1 MRKFLAT
8 RKPSSKVGRRSSH
21 MRSRRHIFALL
32 LCLAAS
38 AASAAPSPNPSV
50 TPKFAPLKPTGPV
63 KPLQNASPAPSEK
76 PAHSPKPKPSA
87 SPDASSSPSPKAS
100 PKPPKPSP
108 TPKPTPALKPD
119 AELDV
124 VADEYI
130 RGYLAARPLH
140 ATALGFHEYDGRIN
154 EYTRLAIDAELAR
167 LRRFDDRLAKFDIT
181 KLGARQAVDLRLLQA
196 AVKKEL
202 FFIQDLGMYDHNP
215 LTYARALDVGVYAKR
230 KYAPIEDRVR
240 SIVVVENQAPNLII
254 AAKTNLADPLPKPYV
269 ELAIQ
274 TARGAS
280 EFLRKDLIE
289 SLTDLKDEALRATF
303 LQSNRRAATA
313 LTEYAAWLEKEK
325 LPKAIADF
333 AIGEEKYQ
341 RFLAETE
348 LVNMPPAKLL
358 ELGMTELKK
367 EQDVFAESAKKID
380 ETRPADVV
388 FKQIQSDHPTAAN
401 LIPEITKRL
410 DAIKKFV
417 IDRKLVT
424 LAADTKTQVKETPQ
438 DRRATS
444 FASMDT
450 PGPFEKRANE
460 SYFYIT
466 PPENDWTELQ
476 KEQWL
481 TSFNY
486 FMSDLVSIHEV
497 YPGHYVQFLHLNAS
511 KASKAEKVFG
521 ATSFVEGWAHY
532 TEKMMI
538 DEGFGGAAP
547 GATPSES
554 DIQRAAKY
562 RMVQAQAALLRLCRL
577 CVSIKMHTQGM
588 SVEEATK
595 FFQDNCY
602 MEEKPARAEAM
613 RGTFDI
619 GYGSYSLGKL
629 QILKLRNDYQ
639 AQEGDKFSL
648 KKFHDEVLNHGML
661 PIRLLREVL
670 LKDKA
675 KWGEVL

>member
-1 MRKFLAT
+1 MRL
-8 RKPSSKVGRRSSH
+8 
-21 MRSRRHIFALL
+21 RRHIYALL

-38 AASAAPSPNPSV
+38 AASAAPSSSPSV

-76 PAHSPKPKPSA
+76 PARSPKPKPSA
-87 SPDASSSPSPKAS
+87 SPDASSSASPKSS

-119 AELDV
+119 VELDV

-167 LRRFDDRLAKFDIT
+167 LRRFDDRLAKFDIA
-181 KLGARQAVDLRLLQA
+181 KLGPRQAIDLRLLQA
-196 AVKKEL
+196 AIKKEL

-254 AAKTNLADPLPKPYV
+254 AAKTNLADALPKPYV

-280 EFLRKDLIE
+280 EFLKKDLIE
-289 SLTDLKDEALRATF
+289 GLADLKDEALRATF

-313 LTEYAAWLEKEK
+313 LTEYATWLEKEK
-325 LPKAIADF
+325 LPKATADF

-348 LVNMPPAKLL
+348 LVNLPPAKLL
-358 ELGMTELKK
+358 DLGMSELKK

-380 ETRPADVV
+380 ETHPADVV

-424 LAADTKTQVKETPQ
+424 LAADTKTQVKETPP

-450 PGPFEKRANE
+450 PGPFEKRAND
-460 SYFYIT
+460 SYFYVT
-466 PPENDWTELQ
+466 PPENDWTELE

-486 FMSDLVSIHEV
+486 FLSDLVSIHEV

-521 ATSFVEGWAHY
+521 AETFVEGWAHY

-588 SVEEATK
+588 SVVEATK

-619 GYGSYSLGKL
+619 AYGSYSLGKL

-675 KWGEVL
+675 KWDEVL

>member
-1 MRKFLAT
+1 MSL
-8 RKPSSKVGRRSSH
+8 RRS
-21 MRSRRHIFALL
+21 IITLL
-32 LCLAAS
+32 LCFNASLLCAAIPTPT
-38 AASAAPSPNPSV
+38 PSP
-50 TPKFAPLKPTGPV
+50 TPKPKPAPPLKPTGPV
-63 KPLQNASPAPSEK
+63 KPLQNASRTPSEK
-76 PAHSPKPKPSA
+76 PSRTPKPRSSPSPVPSPSA
-87 SPDASSSPSPKAS
+87 SPGASSSPASSPSPSRS
-100 PKPPKPSP
+100 PKPAPTKSP
-108 TPKPTPALKPD
+108 PPLKPD
-119 AELDV
+119 AELDL

-154 EYTRLAIDAELAR
+154 EHTRLAIDAELAR

-181 KLGARQAVDLRLLQA
+181 KLGPRPAIDLRLLQA

-202 FFIQDLGMYDHNP
+202 FFIHDLGIYDHNP
-215 LTYARALDVGVYAKR
+215 MTYARAIDVGVYAKR
-230 KYAPIEDRVR
+230 KYAPVEDRVR
-240 SIVVVENQAPNLII
+240 SIVVVENQTPNIVI
-254 AAKTNLADPLPKPYV
+254 AAKTNLGDVLPKPYV

-274 TARGAS
+274 DARGAG
-280 EFLRKDLIE
+280 EFLKKDLVE
-289 SLTDLKDEALRATF
+289 ALVDLKDETLRATF

-325 LPKAIADF
+325 LPKAIAEF

-348 LVNMPPAKLL
+348 LVNLPPAKLL
-358 ELGMTELKK
+358 ELGLAELKK
-367 EQDVFAESAKKID
+367 EQDAFAEASKKID

-388 FKQIQSDHPTAAN
+388 FKQIQSDHPTAAD
-401 LIPEITKRL
+401 LIPQVTKRL
-410 DAIKKFV
+410 DAVKKFV
-417 IDRKLVT
+417 VDRKLIT
-424 LAADTKTQVKETPQ
+424 LPGDAKLQVKETPQ
-438 DRRATS
+438 DRRSAS

-460 SYFYIT
+460 SYFYVT
-466 PPENDWTELQ
+466 PPEADWTELQ

-486 FMSDLVSIHEV
+486 FMSDLMSIHEV
-497 YPGHYVQFLHLNAS
+497 YPGHYTQFLHLNAS
-511 KASKAEKVFG
+511 KATKAEKVFS

-547 GATPSES
+547 GATPSE
-554 DIQRAAKY
+554 DEAQRAAKY
-562 RMVQAQAALLRLCRL
+562 RMVQAQAAMVRLCRL

-588 SVEEATK
+588 SVDEATK
-595 FFQDNCY
+595 FFQENCY
-602 MEEKPARAEAM
+602 YEEKPARTEAM

-619 GYGSYSLGKL
+619 GYGAYSLGKL
-629 QILKLRNDYQ
+629 QILKLRADYQ
-639 AQEGDKFSL
+639 AQEGEKFSL

-661 PIRLLREVL
+661 PIRLLREL
-670 LKDKA
+670 MLKDKA
-675 KWGEVL
+675 KWDEVL

>member
-1 MRKFLAT
+1 MKI
-8 RKPSSKVGRRSSH
+8 RRF
-21 MRSRRHIFALL
+21 IFALPL
-32 LCLAAS
+32 FLAVS
-38 AASAAPSPNPSV
+38 AFCATPSP
-50 TPKFAPLKPTGPV
+50 TPTPTPRPKSPLKPTEPV
-63 KPLQNASPAPSEK
+63 KPLQKASPTPSAK
-76 PAHSPKPKPSA
+76 PTTSPPTKPKSSPSP
-87 SPDASSSPSPKAS
+87 SASSSPSSVSSPSPSAS
-100 PKPPKPSP
+100 PKSSPKS

-119 AELDV
+119 AELDS
-124 VADEYI
+124 VAEEYI

-154 EYTRLAIDAELAR
+154 DDTRLAIDAELAR
-167 LRRFDDRLAKFDIT
+167 LRRFDDRMTKFDIA
-181 KLGARQAVDLRLLQA
+181 KLGPRAAIDLRLLQA
-196 AVKKEL
+196 AIKKEL
-202 FFIQDLGMYDHNP
+202 FSIQDLAIYDRNP
-215 LTYARALDVGVYAKR
+215 MTYARAIDVGVYAKR
-230 KYAPIEDRVR
+230 KYAPVEDRVR
-240 SIVVVENQAPNLII
+240 SIIMVENQAPNIMI
-254 AAKTNLADPLPKPYV
+254 AAKTNLAEVLPKPYV

-280 EFLRKDLIE
+280 EFLKKDLID
-289 SLTDLKDEALRATF
+289 SLADLKDETLRATF

-325 LPKAIADF
+325 LPKATPEF
-333 AIGEEKYQ
+333 AIGEEKYH

-348 LVNMPPAKLL
+348 LVDMPPAKLL
-358 ELGMTELKK
+358 ELGLAELKK
-367 EQDVFAESAKKID
+367 EQDVFAEAAKKID

-401 LIPEITKRL
+401 LIPEVTKRL
-410 DAIKKFV
+410 DAVKKFV
-417 IDRKLVT
+417 VDRKLVT
-424 LAADTKTQVKETPQ
+424 ISALAQAQVKETPQ

-460 SYFYIT
+460 SYFYVT

-511 KASKAEKVFG
+511 KATKAEKVFS

-532 TEKMMI
+532 CEKMI
-538 DEGFGGAAP
+538 VDEGFGGAAP
-547 GATPSES
+547 NAKPSE
-554 DIQRAAKY
+554 DEVQRTAKY
-562 RMVQAQAALLRLCRL
+562 RMVQAQAAMVRLYRL

-588 SVEEATK
+588 SVDDATK
-595 FFQDNCY
+595 FFQENCY
-602 MEEKPARAEAM
+602 MEEKPARSEAM

-648 KKFHDEVLNHGML
+648 KKFHDEILNHGML

-675 KWGEVL
+675 QWDEVL